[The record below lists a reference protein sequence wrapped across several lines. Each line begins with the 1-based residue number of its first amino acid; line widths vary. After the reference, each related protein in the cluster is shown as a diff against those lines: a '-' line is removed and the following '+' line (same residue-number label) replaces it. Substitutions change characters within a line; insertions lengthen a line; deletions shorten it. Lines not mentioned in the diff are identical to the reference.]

1 MGSSPSR
8 AGGGDQGSA
17 SRHLR
22 NVLGAFAVAVS
33 DLLAEDAQA
42 RGFSPA
48 EHAAV
53 ILAGTLDGLSQ
64 DDLQRRLGLS
74 QPGTTRL
81 VDRLVGRGLLLRA
94 PGPDRRTNALR
105 LTPVGAAEAQYAL
118 ASRHQLL
125 GPLTTGLSEQDQWA
139 AADLIDRMLTTL
151 IHSGSSPWRTCRQ
164 CDQEGCET
172 GGHSCP
178 VDVARLS
185 MPAGP

>member
-1 MGSSPSR
+1 MGSSPSP
-8 AGGGDQGSA
+8 ASGSDPGDA

-22 NVLGAFAVAVS
+22 NVLGAFAVAVN

-42 RGFSPA
+42 RGLIPA

-81 VDRLVGRGLLLRA
+81 VDRLVARGLLLRDL
-94 PGPDRRTNALR
+94 GPDRRTNALR
-105 LTPVGAAEAQYAL
+105 LTPKGAAEAQHAL
-118 ASRHQLL
+118 ASRHELL
-125 GPLTTGLSEQDQWA
+125 GSLTASLSENDQRA
-139 AADLIDRMLTTL
+139 AAGLIDQMLATL
-151 IHSGSSPWRTCRQ
+151 IHSGRSPWRTCRQ
-164 CDQEGCET
+164 CDQHGCEAS
-172 GGHSCP
+172 GYSCP

-185 MPAGP
+185 MLEDP

>member
-81 VDRLVGRGLLLRA
+81 VDPLRA
-94 PGPDRRTNALR
+94 PRPPLR
-105 LTPVGAAEAQYAL
+105 APRPPPRAHPPPPSPPG
-118 ASRHQLL
+118 S
-125 GPLTTGLSEQDQWA
+125 A
-139 AADLIDRMLTTL
+139 AARCAL
-151 IHSGSSPWRTCRQ
+151 
-164 CDQEGCET
+164 
-172 GGHSCP
+172 
-178 VDVARLS
+178 
-185 MPAGP
+185 